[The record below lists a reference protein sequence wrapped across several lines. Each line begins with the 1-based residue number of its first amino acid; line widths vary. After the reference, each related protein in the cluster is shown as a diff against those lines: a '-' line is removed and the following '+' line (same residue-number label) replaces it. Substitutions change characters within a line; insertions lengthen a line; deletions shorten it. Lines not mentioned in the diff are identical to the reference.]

1 MVSRPQN
8 MHGTRIR
15 DSLDKA
21 FLAIAFIAGATGI
34 IGLKQLDIE
43 PWWVAVFAAGVL
55 VSYAAAAWINRNLAL
70 EPEVIGDNCYYL
82 GFIFTLISLGVTL
95 YQLAGTGTD
104 ASILRD
110 VVAGFG
116 VALASTIVG
125 VFLRV
130 FMMQLRT
137 DIVSRDRQAR
147 LELND
152 ASREFRMRLI
162 ESVSQMKAFSTEA
175 VQLAGETNTRIHQ
188 ANEAFHEEHR
198 QLIRETT
205 EQYSTALSD
214 LMAASSAIITRDLK
228 ASIEDVLREIRHE
241 LMLTVKQMHDAASE
255 TSRLRAADAE
265 AQTERIAKAA
275 DEARSSHEALME
287 WNALLRK
294 ITKDAT
300 HSSRAVQ
307 SSAATISDSV
317 SKAIGRVETAATSF
331 DEAMTTL
338 RLGPEMEQAAA
349 ALASAAARID
359 ALSRQLERDR
369 TESPSPMD
377 IVAANESAQSG
388 VAPGSESEAA
398 RPTLHLGPAD
408 VRSAEASQPAPAR
421 R

>member
-1 MVSRPQN
+1 MVNRPQQ

-15 DSLDKA
+15 DGLDKA
-21 FLAIAFIAGATGI
+21 FLAIAFAVGATGI
-34 IGLKQLDIE
+34 VGLKQFDIE
-43 PWWVAVFAAGVL
+43 PWWAALFAAGVL
-55 VSYAAAAWINRNLAL
+55 VSYAVAAWLNRNLAL

-137 DIVSRDRQAR
+137 DIVSRDRQTR

-152 ASREFRMRLI
+152 AAREFRMRLA

-175 VQLAGETNTRIHQ
+175 VQLAGETNIRIHQ
-188 ANEAFHEEHR
+188 ANETFHEEHR
-198 QLIRETT
+198 RLIRETT
-205 EQYSTALSD
+205 DQYSSALSD

-241 LMLTVKQMHDAASE
+241 LMLTVRQMHEVASE
-255 TSRLRAADAE
+255 TSRLQAAEAE

-275 DEARSSHEALME
+275 EEARSSHEALLE
-287 WNALLRK
+287 WNVNGGVKSGHVAAQNS
-294 ITKDAT
+294 AT
-300 HSSRAVQ
+300 LGYGRAAATGGGQ
-307 SSAATISDSV
+307 SAALI
-317 SKAIGRVETAATSF
+317 R
-331 DEAMTTL
+331 
-338 RLGPEMEQAAA
+338 
-349 ALASAAARID
+349 
-359 ALSRQLERDR
+359 
-369 TESPSPMD
+369 
-377 IVAANESAQSG
+377 
-388 VAPGSESEAA
+388 
-398 RPTLHLGPAD
+398 
-408 VRSAEASQPAPAR
+408 
-421 R
+421 